1 MASQPALPHRDA
13 HGMAKGLN
21 HKTSEHMAIKI
32 KKTINIRPK
41 PAQYIMDAPLQR
53 AVETALLFNQPLL
66 LTGEPGTGKTQLAYK
81 VAHELAKQADGPKFA
96 EEPLRFNTKTTTT
109 ARDLFYTYDAV
120 GHFQAANIKQD
131 EATKKTTRDFIELQ
145 ALGKAIALA
154 NPQKGH
160 AEKFRLESTAK
171 GPASSV
177 VLIDEIDK
185 APRDFTNDLL
195 NELERYEFF
204 IKEQD
209 NYKVELGK
217 DSPHRILII
226 MTSNS
231 EKNLP
236 DAFLRRCV
244 FYHIPFPE
252 GNKMRSIIEAQLTNA
267 ATDQVKAN
275 LDEIEKVFKE
285 IRKQVVRKKPATAEL
300 VSFVRALEMEGLL
313 QQPKPDVKAW
323 YKDNLALLIKTKED
337 LNAVKRFL
345 DNN

>member
-1 MASQPALPHRDA
+1 
-13 HGMAKGLN
+13 
-21 HKTSEHMAIKI
+21 MAINI
-32 KKTINIRPK
+32 KNTINIRPK
-41 PAQYIMDAPLQR
+41 PTQYIMDAPLQR

-66 LTGEPGTGKTQLAYK
+66 ITGEPGTGKTQLAYK
-81 VAHELAKQADGPKFA
+81 VAFDLAEQTAKSKDKPRFQ

-120 GHFQAANIKQD
+120 GHFQAANIKKT
-131 EATKKTTRDFIELQ
+131 EGEEKTTRDFIELQ

-154 NPQKGH
+154 NPQ
-160 AEKFRLESTAK
+160 EEYSRKFRLE
-171 GPASSV
+171 GHQDGGVSSV

-209 NYKVELGK
+209 NYKVDLGK
-217 DSPHRILII
+217 ENAQRILII

-252 GNKMRSIIEAQLTNA
+252 GDKMRQIIEAQLNNA
-267 ATDQVKAN
+267 VSGQVRTN
-275 LDEIEKVFKE
+275 LDEIEKLFKE

-313 QQPKPDVKAW
+313 QQPKPDVKTW
-323 YKDNLALLIKTKED
+323 YRDNLSLLIKTKED
-337 LNAVKRFL
+337 INAITRFL
-345 DNN
+345 NT